1 MVTEKDIGK
10 EVYVIKHNGK
20 IVKGKLYYFYYDRCS
35 VCIDDNM
42 FTYHATYVYNS
53 RNEALKKII
62 SEMKKLH
69 LNEDGY
75 NSLLRR
81 NYTSESV
88 VSNIRNRNFCYFF
101 YGHGILGIGVILL
114 NEPMTYYNV
123 KYLYVKNVNNGE
135 SMYINEK
142 NIFKTKED
150 AIQLALRKLK
160 ENEPF
165 IQ

>member
-1 MVTEKDIGK
+1 MVTENDIGK
-10 EVYVIKHNGK
+10 DVYVIKRNGK
-20 IVKGKLYYFYYDRCS
+20 IVKGKLDYFYYDRCY

-69 LNEDGY
+69 LNED
-75 NSLLRR
+75 
-81 NYTSESV
+81 
-88 VSNIRNRNFCYFF
+88 VSDIRNRNFCYFF